1 MNPNGEAP
9 PRISL
14 PQGQPRVVERL
25 GHLQIRL
32 LPSYLSLG
40 PSQWPAKPRFSIF
53 QDLSPRLRPLRPLRL
68 GSNAVSPPTRIPATL
83 FDAIF

>member
-32 LPSYLSLG
+32 LPAYLSLG

-53 QDLSPRLRPLRPLRL
+53 QDAPARLRPLRL
-68 GSNAVSPPTRIPATL
+68 GANAVLPPMRVPATL